1 MRYWPSFYNTEWV
14 GGYEWGRS
22 EYYSKNRSDD
32 YIPLF
37 GDNFTTVTTAQS
49 DDPKVLTHERNRLYF
64 YGESNGD
71 GYATWPMWN
80 HAQASDPNSD
90 DSIGEQNAFVPG
102 DPNNGGGTREF
113 TFDGQVASDNITE
126 INSELTITGNFRLSI
141 FCQVKLQ
148 YRCNCVS

>member
-1 MRYWPSFYNTEWV
+1 MS
-14 GGYEWGRS
+14 GAGRS
-22 EYYSKNRSDD
+22 TTAR
-32 YIPLF
+32 IALMITLLF
-37 GDNFTTVTTAQS
+37 LGTILLTVTTAQS
-49 DDPKVLTHERNRLYF
+49 DDPKVLSHERNRLYF

-126 INSELTITGNFRLSI
+126 INLSLI
-141 FCQVKLQ
+141 HI
-148 YRCNCVS
+148 